1 MKTKKINL
9 NIQFLRGVSVI
20 IVFFFHFNTQIFN
33 VFFVGVDIFFLLSG
47 FVITN
52 SIFGKENFNI
62 FNYFLRRIKKIYPNL
77 ITILFIFFVIFFYFY
92 KDYTDDY
99 INNFFSII
107 FSLFGLSNIYYSLN
121 PHLLYFNEEIRWI
134 LHTWSLS
141 IEIQY
146 YILFGLFSL
155 IIFNLKKNQNVN
167 IKLTKNIITFIT
179 IISFL
184 LFVFTDIK
192 YISDYYSLPAR
203 LWEFMLGSFLCFVYF
218 EKKYAFNKI
227 FIIFLIFLSALNF
240 LTLDYKLIIV
250 ITLLLTFLILL
261 HSKELQLNIITKPII
276 FIGKISYSFYLWH
289 LIFISVFKNYF
300 SLEIINFLIIFSITI
315 VSSYFTYELIEARFN
330 KKFSIDNY
338 LEKLIKIFSILLII
352 SFTYLSLFNSNYLY
366 IINNKLNKFSINLF
380 KHIDKNR
387 FANSKQDNN
396 KIILIKYD
404 NCEKNYENFSWTT
417 KVNCL
422 KENSSD
428 NLIYLFG
435 NSYGEH
441 LFPALHDI
449 PSVNVIY
456 SRFENE
462 YLSEKNHSESKLNI
476 IINQY
481 KAISQK
487 FINKI
492 ILISLNTE
500 TFSVEKIQNFA
511 SKINSKNTKI
521 ILLYPHPSIVQF
533 KDKDALQKYNERK
546 NNNFKK
552 LSKINEIL
560 VFDTFDFI
568 CKKCNLDFYS
578 KIFENKAHFNLIGS
592 LKLTKPINEVAKIN

>member
-1 MKTKKINL
+1 MKSKKINL

-52 SIFGKENFNI
+52 SIFGKKNFNI

-77 ITILFIFFVIFFYFY
+77 IVILLTFFIIFFFFYT
-92 KDYTDDY
+92 DYTDDY

-107 FSLFGLSNIYYSLN
+107 FSLFGLSNFYYSLN
-121 PHLLYFNEEIRWI
+121 PTLFYFNDEIRWI

-146 YILFGLFSL
+146 YILFGIFSL
-155 IIFNLKKNQNVN
+155 IIFKFKKNQNIN
-167 IKLTKNIITFIT
+167 LKLTKNIITFIT
-179 IISFL
+179 IMSFL

-203 LWEFMLGSFLCFVYF
+203 LWEFMLGSFLYFIYF

-227 FIIFLIFLSALNF
+227 FIIFLVFLSLLNF
-240 LTLDYKLIIV
+240 LILDYKLIIV
-250 ITLLLTFLILL
+250 FTLLFTFLILL
-261 HSKELQLNIITKPII
+261 YSKELELNTITKPII
-276 FIGKISYSFYLWH
+276 FIGKISYSFFLWH
-289 LIFISVFKNYF
+289 LIFISILKNYF
-300 SLEIINFLIIFSITI
+300 SLEIINFLIIFFITI
-315 VSSYFTYELIEARFN
+315 VSSYFTYELVETRFN
-330 KKFSIDNY
+330 RKFSIDGY
-338 LEKLIKIFSILLII
+338 LEKLIKVFSFLLII
-352 SFTYLSLFNSNYLY
+352 SFTYLSFFNTNFLY
-366 IINNKLNKFSINLF
+366 TVNNNLNKFSINF
-380 KHIDKNR
+380 FQFIDKNR
-387 FANSKQDNN
+387 FANSKQDSN
-396 KIILIKYD
+396 KIISIKYD
-404 NCEKNYENFSWTT
+404 NCEKNYENFSWFT

-422 KENSSD
+422 KEKSSGD
-428 NLIYLFG
+428 LIYLFG
-435 NSYGEH
+435 NSYAEH

-449 PSVNVIY
+449 PNVNVIY

-462 YLSEKNHSESKLNI
+462 YLNEKNHSKSNLKI

-487 FINKI
+487 FINKT

-500 TFSVEKIQNFA
+500 TFSIEKIQNFV
-511 SKINSKNTKI
+511 SKINSKKTKI
-521 ILLYPHPSIVQF
+521 ILLYPHPTIEQF
-533 KDKDALQKYNERK
+533 KDNDLLQKYYERK
-546 NNNFKK
+546 NDNFKK
-552 LSKINEIL
+552 LNKLNEIL
-560 VFDTFDFI
+560 VFDTFDYI

-578 KIFENKAHFNLIGS
+578 EIFEDGVHFNLIGS
-592 LKLTKPINEVAKIN
+592 LKLTKHLNEVTKIN